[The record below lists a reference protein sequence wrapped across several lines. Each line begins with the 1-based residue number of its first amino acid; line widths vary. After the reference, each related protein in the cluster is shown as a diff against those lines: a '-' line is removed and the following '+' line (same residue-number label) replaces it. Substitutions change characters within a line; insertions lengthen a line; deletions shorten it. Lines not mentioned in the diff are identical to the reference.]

1 MRFQLKK
8 KNTLLFTQ
16 KKKKNRESMHIFN
29 IYRHFSRHDSV
40 LIA

>member
-8 KNTLLFTQ
+8 KTLYYLL

>member
-16 KKKKNRESMHIFN
+16 KKKNRESMHIFN

>member
-8 KNTLLFTQ
+8 KHFTIYS